1 VAYWLIKSEPDVYG
15 IDAMER
21 EGVGIWDGVRNY
33 QARNY
38 LKAMAVGDY
47 AFFYHS
53 NAKPPGLAGLV
64 RIAEAQVVDP
74 TQFDPNSD
82 YFDPKSSPDQPR
94 WHTVK
99 CQYIETLP
107 ELVPLEV
114 LRDRFAPEELAVVKR
129 GTRLSVLP
137 VEPAI
142 AKRLLDL
149 GGFQTAFQG

>member
-1 VAYWLIKSEPDVYG
+1 MAYWLIKSEPDVYG

-74 TQFDPNSD
+74 TQFDPDSD

-99 CQYIETLP
+99 CQYVETLP
-107 ELVPLEV
+107 KLVPLDV

>member
-1 VAYWLIKSEPDVYG
+1 MAYWLIKSEPDVYG

-74 TQFDPNSD
+74 TQFDPGSD

-107 ELVPLEV
+107 KLVPLDV